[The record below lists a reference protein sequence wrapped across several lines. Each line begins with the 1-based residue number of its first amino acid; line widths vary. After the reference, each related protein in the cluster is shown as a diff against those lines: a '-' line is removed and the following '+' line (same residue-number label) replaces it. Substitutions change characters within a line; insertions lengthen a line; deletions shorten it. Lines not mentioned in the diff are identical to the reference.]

1 MDENLVGYLLDALD
15 PEEQQ
20 TVEAYLLAH
29 PEGQHQLDL
38 LRQSLQ
44 PLQADR
50 DEFEPPHGLWVQ
62 TLALIAEHRCRK
74 LPEAPKPPPS
84 QRAPLRRSWRFAD
97 LAVAASILLCVG
109 VLIPPAL
116 SMLNGYYQRLGC
128 QNNLR
133 GLGMALL
140 HYQDL
145 DPQFHPAKE
154 QERGTFPN
162 PARLPEP
169 FNVAGFSVPML
180 RDVGL
185 AQNVSLACPSQ
196 PASVPGGWTARDL
209 KQLRDEEFR
218 RLAPQLIG
226 SYAYALGY
234 RENNQVQM
242 RLPCDGPMPIMAD
255 APPSDVGLVASSD
268 RNSPNHA
275 GRGQNI
281 LFTDGHVI
289 YITSRFWNG
298 SDDLFLNQLN
308 QVAPGI
314 DPCDVVLGASATP
327 LR

>member
-15 PEEQQ
+15 RETQQ
-20 TVEAYLLAH
+20 SVESYLRSS
-29 PEGQHQLDL
+29 PEGRQRLDL
-38 LRQSLQ
+38 LRQALQ

-50 DEFEPPHGLWVQ
+50 DEIEPPRGLWVQ
-62 TLALIAEHRCRK
+62 TLALIAEQRCRK
-74 LPEAPKPPPS
+74 LPEAPKPPAN
-84 QRAPLRRSWRFAD
+84 QRIPLRRSWRVAD

-109 VLIPPAL
+109 LLIPPAL
-116 SMLNGYYQRLGC
+116 AVLNSYYQRLGC

-133 GLGMALL
+133 GLGVALL
-140 HYQDL
+140 SYQDL
-145 DPQFHPAKE
+145 DPQLHSAKD

-162 PARLPEP
+162 PARQPEP
-169 FNVAGFSVPML
+169 YNVAGFSMPLL
-180 RDVGL
+180 REVGL
-185 AQNVSLACPSQ
+185 AQDVKLICPGLAT
-196 PASVPGGWTARDL
+196 GMDGRWTAREL
-209 KQLRDEEFR
+209 KQLREEEFR
-218 RLAPQLIG
+218 NLAPQLIG
-226 SYAYALGY
+226 GYSYALGY
-234 RENNQVQM
+234 RENGQVQM
-242 RLPCDGPMPIMAD
+242 RRFCDSPIPIMAD
-255 APPSDVGLVASSD
+255 SPPPDVGLVASSD

-327 LR
+327 LK